1 MAIRLDGA
9 NPKAAHVGEVHRG
22 TVESAGHGARVEPFE
37 FERPAWRNLW
47 QKYCFQSGC
56 GSYALGV
63 GFPCFT
69 ASREEGNTQ
78 MMHPDHHHLI
88 MSLIKY
94 GSLSLAFLFG
104 IRLVSHTLRFL
115 WWESLF

>member
-1 MAIRLDGA
+1 MG
-9 NPKAAHVGEVHRG
+9 AHVGEVHRG
-22 TVESAGHGARVEPFE
+22 AVESAGHGARVEPFE

-47 QKYCFQSGC
+47 RKYCLQSGC
-56 GSYALGV
+56 GSYASGV

-69 ASREEGNTQ
+69 TSSEEGDTQ

-88 MSLIKY
+88 MSLMKY
-94 GSLSLAFLFG
+94 ASLSLALLFG

-115 WWESLF
+115 WWESLL

>member
-47 QKYCFQSGC
+47 QEYCFQSGC

-78 MMHPDHHHLI
+78 IGPPYI
-88 MSLIKY
+88 RA
-94 GSLSLAFLFG
+94 GCFLASGHRRTVRLRKREARRFG
-104 IRLVSHTLRFL
+104 ARKCHALV
-115 WWESLF
+115 